1 MTVETCCGLTA
12 GNWQSQDC
20 TAGLLTPKLRLWE
33 EEKKVS
39 RQSLSLSRAPLAWEN
54 CFFVANKVQGAGG
67 GLCETCLKRQELKTG
82 ATNGRSQLASQQSR
96 HEGSRVL
103 RPSWCPAPQ
112 AVLKAAALLG
122 LFLECVSRL
131 FLPLGHYLNWLSE
144 SLLPLQVPAES
155 TGSSDLCKSDQ
166 VGPLGLGGVRGGRS
180 FAQQILFLVR
190 SGSLCRK
197 IPWGRK

>member
-1 MTVETCCGLTA
+1 MSSSSGSAESCY
-12 GNWQSQDC
+12 
-20 TAGLLTPKLRLWE
+20 
-33 EEKKVS
+33 
-39 RQSLSLSRAPLAWEN
+39 SL
-54 CFFVANKVQGAGG
+54 
-67 GLCETCLKRQELKTG
+67 
-82 ATNGRSQLASQQSR
+82 
-96 HEGSRVL
+96 GS
-103 RPSWCPAPQ
+103 
-112 AVLKAAALLG
+112 LLG
-122 LFLECVSRL
+122 MCLPA

-166 VGPLGLGGVRGGRS
+166 VGPLGLGGVKGERS